1 MNKYNV
7 FLNEIFCDDKV
18 FKTGNE
24 LNNML
29 QERFG
34 INTSNARKVVSRACS
49 AGVIASSKPVT
60 FGNGQYVYFRNNS
73 SLNTNVIKEITRK
86 NRPPVYHLLTL
97 LESNDGI
104 ISYYEGLKITAS
116 PLKKEK
122 EKSNTLNE
130 IIEMLESL
138 KIVEIAKDKGIIYII
153 LSNRKDHAINLM
165 KKHRNNMIIDC
176 MLIPDINNWLVK
188 HNIIDNRNV
197 VYRNKNLLSKGAEHN
212 NNVWDAYAY
221 TNTTG
226 YNTVLESSTERD
238 SKKTLVVL
246 DVVVFRNYTSS
257 DVQGFLRRVQA
268 VRSSAKT
275 ERKVLPIVV
284 YKEITAHAYS
294 QIKSLGFIM
303 LNLGSIYGTNI
314 YPIIQSV
321 SNIRESMLHEF
332 TGDIVDNV
340 NFAMS
345 TIESSG
351 QNENL
356 GNMKGDLFEA
366 LMYPAIKRMHPD
378 SSIEQGR
385 VLKRKNPDGTIRNY
399 EYDIIVR
406 DYNAREIIVYEFKGR
421 NSDIEIPLKP
431 FDKPNTVKWFF
442 GTTLVF
448 AREEL
453 QKGVQN
459 PLPVKGC
466 YITTAKFSEESL
478 EFLNKINTHQKQ
490 KPNSFDVYYD
500 GGKLIELLTNNK
512 LDHIISVLKKYFIKQ
527 DYNREKE
534 LNDEDVFGYEAP
546 ITKLE
551 SIDDL
556 DEYLF

>member
-1 MNKYNV
+1 VTRMNKYNA
-7 FLNEIFCDDKV
+7 FLNGVFCNDKV

-29 QERFG
+29 QVRFG

-130 IIEMLESL
+130 IIDMLESL
-138 KIVEIAKDKGIIYII
+138 KIIEIKNDQGIKYII
-153 LSNRKDHAINLM
+153 LFSKKDFAANLIR
-165 KKHRNNMIIDC
+165 KHRNNMIVDC
-176 MLIPDINNWLVK
+176 MLIPDINNWLIK

-197 VYRNKNLLSKGAEHN
+197 VYRNKHLLSKGAEHN
-212 NNVWDAYAY
+212 NYVWDAYAY

-226 YNTVLESSTERD
+226 YNTVLESSTERS

-284 YKEITAHAYS
+284 YKEITPHAYN

-303 LNLGSIYGTNI
+303 IDLGSIYGSNI

-321 SNIRESMLHEF
+321 SKIRESLSYEF
-332 TGDIVDNV
+332 SSGIVENV
-340 NFAMS
+340 KSAMS
-345 TIESSG
+345 NIETSG
-351 QNENL
+351 QSENL

-366 LMYPAIKRMHPD
+366 LMYPAIKQMHPD
-378 SSIEQGR
+378 CSIEQG
-385 VLKRKNPDGTIRNY
+385 VILKGKDSKGAMKNY

-406 DYNAREIIVYEFKGR
+406 NYNSKEIIVYEFKGR
-421 NSDIEIPLKP
+421 KSSIEIPLNP
-431 FDKPNTVKWFF
+431 YDKPYTVKWFF
-442 GTTLVF
+442 GTTLPF
-448 AREEL
+448 AKKKL
-453 QKGVQN
+453 KDVQN
-459 PLPVKGC
+459 PLTVKGC

-478 EFLNKINTHQKQ
+478 VWLNNENKSKKQ
-490 KPNSFDVYYD
+490 KPNFFDIYYD
-500 GGKLIELLTNNK
+500 GEKLIELLSSYN
-512 LDHIISVLKKYFIKQ
+512 LDHIIKVLKKYFIK
-527 DYNREKE
+527 REP
-534 LNDEDVFGYEAP
+534 N
-546 ITKLE
+546 
-551 SIDDL
+551 
-556 DEYLF
+556 